1 LFQVERGWE
10 RNTGERRE
18 GDRGTAGIRESIKDV
33 RDESRKEIIS
43 H

>member
-1 LFQVERGWE
+1 LFQVEEGWE

-18 GDRGTAGIRESIKDV
+18 GDKGTAGIKESIKGV
-33 RDESRKEIIS
+33 RDEDRKEIIS

>member
-10 RNTGERRE
+10 GNTGERRE
-18 GDRGTAGIRESIKDV
+18 GDKGIAGIRESIKGV
-33 RDESRKEIIS
+33 RDEGRKEIIS